1 MVDPIH
7 AEDGVERPAL
17 ERQIT
22 TGVGA
27 HKRRSFL
34 KTRIYCRT
42 PSGRHRLFV
51 KLHSNRLAIGQAY
64 EVQHRTTR
72 PAGDIEEVRRRP
84 KLEQRPE
91 ALKLVYGEP
100 AVLPNIDP
108 KSLAPHIAVHIRCKV
123 PIVSAVM
130 LGDLRLR
137 AHYPSLRPNGR
148 PESERGTVPRVFT
161 NDPERPARSSDLSG
175 YP

>member
-1 MVDPIH
+1 MVDRIH
-7 AEDGVERPAL
+7 AKDGVKRPAL
-17 ERQIT
+17 ERQTT
-22 TGVGA
+22 TGVRA
-27 HKRRSFL
+27 HKRHSLL
-34 KTRIYCRT
+34 KTRVHCHT

-108 KSLAPHIAVHIRCKV
+108 KASRRTSPYT
-123 PIVSAVM
+123 SAAKS
-130 LGDLRLR
+130 R
-137 AHYPSLRPNGR
+137 
-148 PESERGTVPRVFT
+148 
-161 NDPERPARSSDLSG
+161 
-175 YP
+175 